1 MSLSYYCTEHSGFW
15 QERPSPPDSCP
26 VCEDYRHPLPPDGY
40 AFLTPKDV
48 DDRVSV
54 EWTEVLPGITMF
66 WTEPQIGIGSRG
78 FVVERPDGNIAF
90 EGATWYS
97 DAALDHIASL
107 GGVQYLSASHAHVYG
122 ALWRLSERFSPETVI
137 QEAELPFAQ
146 AFSVTWPFEGR
157 ANLSSGAVLHHT
169 GGHTPGHAVLHLEDR
184 RLLFCGDALKFTL
197 DEYPVGNAVTIS
209 THKAYD
215 AHIPLTHADIRQY
228 RDLMEP
234 LDFDAVITP
243 WEVVP
248 SGGKDAALRLF
259 TKQLSGRPFADP
271 FLLDQSA
278 EEADAAPDR
287 TGGSPAA
294 DPARAYQE
302 AMPPGETFA
311 FPITD
316 LDRTEIPVWTVA
328 HFPEDRP
335 GMNTSAGYGSTDES
349 ARIGAWGELYEKA
362 SSRQAVPELPRRTAS
377 YNDLTAAGEPA
388 LDPRRLR
395 LPVGTTYTHDQPLV
409 WAQARRYPSHDP
421 IWVPIEETAA
431 YFEDLDGISPA
442 REEGWLY
449 TPITNGLGAGDS
461 FERALGHGL
470 MELVQRDGNSVT
482 YRALDR
488 GVGVSVDSVADP
500 NIHQLLD
507 QFEAAGINPIIKLA
521 DTAFDMANFYVV
533 GHEHDLSDAPHPL
546 MITGCGEG
554 VHPDREVALAKAL
567 REYASSRARK
577 RFNHGTFGDIR
588 QVFPEGYGER
598 VRQQSPANEESRSFQ
613 ALKEWSELEVE
624 NLYDRIAV
632 SLRVDETVRL
642 SSLPTVAPGTLQSP
656 KALLDLV
663 AGRFSDEGLDIF
675 YVDYTPEG
683 SPAHAVKAIVP
694 PLEVETATYDRIGR
708 RNIRRLVER
717 GSDIAG
723 LGQPPSG
730 AKRVPLP
737 PDDEEALGDQ
747 AWFHPERMREA
758 VSGLYAM
765 YREPKRHVLALEAER
780 SLSEPS

>member
-1 MSLSYYCTEHSGFW
+1 M
-15 QERPSPPDSCP
+15 
-26 VCEDYRHPLPPDGY
+26 
-40 AFLTPKDV
+40 
-48 DDRVSV
+48 
-54 EWTEVLPGITMF
+54 
-66 WTEPQIGIGSRG
+66 
-78 FVVERPDGNIAF
+78 
-90 EGATWYS
+90 
-97 DAALDHIASL
+97 
-107 GGVQYLSASHAHVYG
+107 QYLSASHAHVYG

-157 ANLSSGAVLHHT
+157 ANLSPGAVLYHT

-209 THKAYD
+209 THRAYD

-287 TGGSPAA
+287 TGGSSTI

-328 HFPEDRP
+328 HFPKDRP

-349 ARIGAWGELYEKA
+349 AQIGAWGELYEKA
-362 SSRQAVPELPRRTAS
+362 SSRQAVPEFPRRTTS

-395 LPVGTTYTHDQPLV
+395 LPVGTTYTHNQPLV

-431 YFEDLDGISPA
+431 YFGDLDRISPA
-442 REEGWLY
+442 REDGWLY

-482 YRALDR
+482 YRALDQ
-488 GVGVSVDSVADP
+488 GVGVSIDSVADP

-546 MITGCGEG
+546 MVTGCGEG

-577 RFNHGTFGDIR
+577 RFNHGAFGDIR
-588 QVFPEGYGER
+588 QVFPEGYEER

-613 ALKEWSELEVE
+613 ALKEWSELEVKD
-624 NLYDRIAV
+624 LYDRIAM

-663 AGRFSDEGLDIF
+663 ASRFSDEGLDIF

-708 RNIRRLVER
+708 RNLRRLVER

-747 AWFHPERMREA
+747 AWFHPGRMRKA

-765 YREPKRHVLALEAER
+765 YREPKRHVLALQAER
-780 SLSEPS
+780 WLSEPS